1 MMCIDEQWLATQQR
15 RQRYAIGTRA
25 LLLYRSGYRFS
36 AGRIDDQWVISCT
49 APDGSLETIARADLY
64 DAWANLLQRLI

>member
-1 MMCIDEQWLATQQR
+1 MCIDEQWLATQQR

-36 AGRIDDQWVISCT
+36 ISRIDDGWAVSCT
-49 APDGSLETIARADLY
+49 HPDGTLDSIWRQDEW
-64 DAWANLLQRLI
+64 DALSNLLQRLQ